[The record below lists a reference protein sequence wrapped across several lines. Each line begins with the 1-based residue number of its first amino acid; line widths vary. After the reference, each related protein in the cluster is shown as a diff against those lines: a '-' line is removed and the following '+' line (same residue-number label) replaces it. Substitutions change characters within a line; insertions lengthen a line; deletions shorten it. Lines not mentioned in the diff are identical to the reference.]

1 MRSIEAEK
9 ALIDGGNYNLPHH
22 GLFQSLD
29 AEKARVEQQPKEPMD
44 ASKQFESIEPN
55 RVN

>member
-44 ASKQFESIEPN
+44 ASK
-55 RVN
+55 